1 MTIRRIEDKTR
12 ISTAGLADDM
22 IIPERVPSLV
32 YSLISKGAATL
43 RDLREVY
50 TIEDAI
56 DLYEI
61 VLVDA
66 YNQVQA
72 AEASRRKTKGI

>member
-12 ISTAGLADDM
+12 IATAGLADDM
-22 IIPERVPSLV
+22 IIPDRVPPLV
-32 YSLISKGAATL
+32 YLLISKGAATL